1 MQNQFTKPAEDLAGG
16 AMEYVDSKV
25 DELKLRTAK
34 GLSLT
39 LSKVLVATM
48 MISLGTIVLMASAFG
63 GVLLLGDLIGSY
75 AAGAFI
81 IAGVF
86 LLALIV
92 LFLVR
97 KKLFVGGFIKLFLAL
112 FFDGEN
118 EEEVQE

>member
-1 MQNQFTKPAEDLAGG
+1 MQNQFTKPAEDLASG
-16 AMEYVDSKV
+16 AMEYVDRKV
-25 DELKLRTAK
+25 DELKLRTVK

-86 LLALIV
+86 LIALIV

-112 FFDGEN
+112 FFDEEN
-118 EEEVQE
+118 AEEVQE

>member
-1 MQNQFTKPAEDLAGG
+1 MQNQFTKPAEDLASG
-16 AMEYVDSKV
+16 AMEYVDRKV
-25 DELKLRTAK
+25 DELKLRTVK

-86 LLALIV
+86 LIALIV

-97 KKLFVGGFIKLFLAL
+97 KKLFVNGFIKLFLAL
-112 FFDGEN
+112 FFDEEN
-118 EEEVQE
+118 AEEVQK

>member
-1 MQNQFTKPAEDLAGG
+1 MQTQFTKPAEDLAGS

-39 LSKVLVATM
+39 LSKLLVATM

-86 LLALIV
+86 LIALIV

-118 EEEVQE
+118 EEEVQG

>member
-1 MQNQFTKPAEDLAGG
+1 MASG
-16 AMEYVDSKV
+16 AVEYVDRKV
-25 DELKLRTAK
+25 DELKLRTVK

-39 LSKVLVATM
+39 LSKVLVATI

-97 KKLFVGGFIKLFLAL
+97 KKLFIGGFIKLFLAL
-112 FFDGEN
+112 FFDEEN
-118 EEEVQE
+118 AEEVQE

>member
-1 MQNQFTKPAEDLAGG
+1 MQNQFTKPAEDLASG
-16 AMEYVDSKV
+16 AMEYVDRKV
-25 DELKLRTAK
+25 DELKLRTVK

-39 LSKVLVATM
+39 LSKVLVATI

-97 KKLFVGGFIKLFLAL
+97 KKLFIGGFIKLFLAL
-112 FFDGEN
+112 FFDEEN
-118 EEEVQE
+118 AEEVQE

>member
-1 MQNQFTKPAEDLAGG
+1 MQSQFTKPAEDLASG
-16 AMEYVDSKV
+16 AMEYVDRKV
-25 DELKLRTAK
+25 DELKLRTVK

-86 LLALIV
+86 LIALIV

-118 EEEVQE
+118 SEEVQE

>member
-1 MQNQFTKPAEDLAGG
+1 MQNQFTKPAEDLASG
-16 AMEYVDSKV
+16 AMEYVDRKV
-25 DELKLRTAK
+25 DELKLRTVK

-86 LLALIV
+86 LIALIV

-118 EEEVQE
+118 SEEVQE